1 MYRIEQPPLASSHY
15 CFHRRLRNQDRGSAR
30 EGAGSREHG
39 DNAMASTSRHHA
51 KQIDLP
57 LIFKGP
63 ASRRLPLRV
72 LFVHSDAAAVEHCE
86 QELRK
91 AHFEVSADV
100 VLTPEQLAGHLKS
113 VSYDVVLAEYSAPN
127 WQGPQVLEILHRSD
141 RQIPCVFLTE
151 TLQLEIVAEL
161 ITAGASDC
169 VGMDHVGH
177 LPVAIRRAL
186 SENSLREERDQTE
199 KKLRH
204 SEARYRALV
213 GNLTY
218 GMCRCNAKGEFLD
231 VNQTLVT
238 MLGYPSRKELLAV
251 GLAGDILGD
260 LSKRAQLLGHSVE
273 QEGPSPLEIEWKRK
287 NDTTVKV
294 RLSGREVRNGGEMD
308 SYEIIVEDVTQQRK
322 LEDHLRQE
330 AAKDPLTGL
339 ANYRHLVETVNNEIK
354 RSERTAREFA
364 LLFLDLDGLK
374 KINDGFGHEVGNQAI
389 CRLAD
394 ILCISSRSLDTSARF
409 GGDEFALVL
418 PETGH
423 VPASL
428 VARRIRDSV
437 ANDGRE
443 PKLSVS
449 IGIAIYPK
457 DGETIDTLLRSADS
471 ALYLMKARTHISGVS
486 AKRKSVELRHRA
498 AAGSRTGSVKQ

>member
-1 MYRIEQPPLASSHY
+1 MP
-15 CFHRRLRNQDRGSAR
+15 F
-30 EGAGSREHG
+30 
-39 DNAMASTSRHHA
+39 TSRHRV
-51 KQIDLP
+51 KQANLP
-57 LIFKGP
+57 LVLNGP

-72 LFVHSDAAAVEHCE
+72 LFVHSDAAAVEHCV

-91 AHFEVSADV
+91 THFEVSADV

-113 VSYDVVLAEYSAPN
+113 VSYDVVLAEHSAPN
-127 WQGPQVLEILHRSD
+127 WQGPQVLEYLHRRD
-141 RQIPCVFLTE
+141 RQIPCVFLTD
-151 TLQLEIVAEL
+151 TLQLEVVAEL

-169 VGMDHVGH
+169 VGMDHIGH

-186 SENSLREERDQTE
+186 CENNLREERDQTE

-218 GMCRCNAKGEFLD
+218 GMCRCNAEGEFLD

-251 GLAGDILGD
+251 NLLGDNLGD
-260 LSKRAQLLGHSVE
+260 LSKRAQLLGHGVE
-273 QEGPSPLEIEWKRK
+273 QDGPDPLEIEWKRK
-287 NDTTVKV
+287 DHTTLKV

-308 SYEIIVEDVTQQRK
+308 SYEIIAEDVTQQRK

-339 ANYRHLVETVNNEIK
+339 ANYRQLVETVNNEIK

-374 KINDGFGHEVGNQAI
+374 KINDRFGHQVGNQAI

-394 ILCISSRSLDTSARF
+394 VLCIRSRSLDTSARF

-418 PETGH
+418 PETGQ
-423 VPASL
+423 VPANL
-428 VARRIRDSV
+428 VAQRIRTSI

-457 DGETIDTLLRSADS
+457 DGETIHTLLHSADA
-471 ALYLMKARTHISGVS
+471 ALYLKKARAHIPGAST
-486 AKRKSVELRHRA
+486 KRKSVELRHRA
-498 AAGSRTGSVKQ
+498 AVAGRAR